1 MAKKTA
7 KTLPF
12 LIKVRDYH
20 EFPYVQD
27 TLNLVNPAIK
37 VIELGERAGWGSKG
51 LSKQA
56 SEMLDNL
63 EPYIGLV
70 YVGRFPTNAEI
81 IRLLSSNEEIPEI

>member
-20 EFPYVQD
+20 EFPSVQD
-27 TLNLVNPAIK
+27 TLNLINPGIK
-37 VIELGERAGWGSKG
+37 VIELGDNNGM
-51 LSKQA
+51 SKQA

-63 EPYIGLV
+63 EPHIGLV

-81 IRLLSSNEEIPEI
+81 IRLLSSDEEIPEI